1 MTDNETNDSNET
13 NKVKNPNRKEKNQL
27 VILSGWLR
35 IWTRDYPAYG
45 HGRTSSPELQA
56 RSYAATLTIWRYS
69 FMAFVFSSFAD
80 DDTAYIKA
88 VLRLT
93 DKQFTA
99 ELNDPSSKAF
109 KNLSALLEEGMKA
122 VYRTVVD
129 FRDVNVVG
137 FRYVRV

>member
-1 MTDNETNDSNET
+1 
-13 NKVKNPNRKEKNQL
+13 
-27 VILSGWLR
+27 
-35 IWTRDYPAYG
+35 
-45 HGRTSSPELQA
+45 
-56 RSYAATLTIWRYS
+56 
-69 FMAFVFSSFAD
+69 MAFVFSSFAD

-93 DKQFTA
+93 DKQFAA